1 MKKIY
6 YLFFSILIFCGG
18 LTAQNTAIQFDGNS
32 ESITV
37 PYKASL
43 ALSPAYTLEA
53 WIFASEWKSL
63 SWQGS
68 IFTNDGQ
75 GPDGGFAFRCGDNGK
90 LSLVISVDNVWN
102 EIISPAIMNEKQWHH
117 VAGVVD
123 NGSMRLYI
131 DGQEVASGTYSGTL
145 VNKTTP
151 YTIGESTGFPGR
163 VFDGAID
170 ELRVWNIVRTAS
182 QLADNNTVDLSGT
195 EAGLVAYFPM
205 NDGSGTTVENKVD
218 AACSGTTL
226 EMDDNNWVEGYTL
239 PDFDVSVK
247 NISRIDRIHMKN
259 RPVRMS
265 VDIQNVGTMSISGI
279 TATLA
284 IDGTEQVSEI
294 IDVELDPGV
303 AITYVFETPVSLIG
317 LDNPNIEVVISQADD
332 ANALNN
338 NTETTIVTREG
349 SIVNLFDQSQHNF
362 GSRGQL
368 QSNAITLPGDLS
380 NYEQLLLHISVD
392 CPSGGCDPWDQT
404 GKVNANSG
412 QGTFE
417 IARYITPYGIAC
429 GPWTVDVTDFK
440 SVLTGDIIFD
450 SFVQV
455 FGQSGWLV
463 TLDLEMIEGWASRPH
478 SKVSPLFQTDYHVYG
493 DPGIDDDLSP
503 VSLIVADNTDRS
515 HIRMHVT
522 GHGQGNTNNAAEF
535 FNATHEVMLN
545 GVKVADHALWK
556 ADCASNSCADQAGNW
571 LFPRAG
577 WCPGQEVIPAIFN
590 TTDVASS
597 GQSVSV
603 DYELQDYTNLLN
615 TGYNSSGH
623 TEPHYRIHGVMVEES
638 GDFYKE
644 YKNLVASFFGVIVAP
659 PNAAHQITV
668 SNSGNVDVEDFVVNL
683 FSDGELIATLEYDEF
698 NNGPVGT
705 YGGATIIFDEAI
717 LPAGVNNI
725 IAEVVSEGDM
735 TPGDNIISADIEGP
749 TSTEDLAILSA
760 FSINPNPTNN
770 NIQIQFEED
779 LIGGQMLLYSM
790 DGRMITKRD
799 ISNSAE
805 TIKVDHIGTYM
816 LKVINK
822 NGHTAS
828 KKVVVIQ

>member
-1 MKKIY
+1 MIY
-6 YLFFSILIFCGG
+6 FFVFSILIFCGG
-18 LTAQNTAIQFDGNS
+18 LSAQNTAIQFDGNS

-37 PYKASL
+37 PYKAAL
-43 ALSPAYTLEA
+43 ALSPAYTIEA
-53 WIFASEWKSL
+53 WIFANEWKSL

-170 ELRVWNIVRTAS
+170 ELRVWNTVRTAS

-205 NDGSGTTVENKVD
+205 NDGSGTTVTNIVD

-226 EMDDNNWVEGYTL
+226 EMDDNNWVEGYKL

-279 TATLA
+279 TASLA
-284 IDGTEQVSEI
+284 IDGTEQVSEDI
-294 IDVELDPGV
+294 EVELEAGE
-303 AITYVFETPVSLIG
+303 AITYVFNTPVSLVGI
-317 LDNPNIEVVISQADD
+317 DNPNIEVSISQADD

-368 QSNAITLPGDLS
+368 QSNAITLPGELS
-380 NYEQLLLHISVD
+380 NYGQLLLHISVD

-463 TLDLEMIEGWASRPH
+463 TIDLEMIEGTANMPYNR
-478 SKVSPLFQTDYHVYG
+478 VTPLFQTDYHVYG
-493 DPGIDDDLSP
+493 DPGIDDDIDP
-503 VSLIVADNTDRS
+503 VSLTIADNTGSS

-535 FNATHEVMLN
+535 FNATHEVMFN
-545 GVKVADHALWK
+545 GAKVADHALWK

-577 WCPGQEVIPAIFN
+577 WCPGQEVVPAIFN
-590 TTDVASS
+590 TTDLASS

-603 DYELQDYTNLLN
+603 DYELQEYTNLLN

-638 GDFYKE
+638 ESRFRDYG
-644 YKNLVASFFGVIVAP
+644 NLRAASLGLGYVGGYSVFVVLDVI
-659 PNAAHQITV
+659 NDG
-668 SNSGNVDVEDFVVNL
+668 SLDVEDYSVSLFVDGVLVDNNSGL
-683 FSDGELIATLEYDEF
+683 TFSTESGGINTIDLGTLGEGLH
-698 NNGPVGT
+698 
-705 YGGATIIFDEAI
+705 
-717 LPAGVNNI
+717 
-725 IAEVVSEGDM
+725 EVVAVINTNDD
-735 TPGDNIISADIEGP
+735 TNGDNIITAMLEGLP
-749 TSTEDLAILSA
+749 LSTENLEVAAL
-760 FSINPNPTNN
+760 FSVNPNPTNSD
-770 NIQIQFEED
+770 IQIQFEED

-816 LKVINK
+816 LKAINK

>member
-1 MKKIY
+1 MKIIY
-6 YLFFSILIFCGG
+6 CLLFSLLMFSGALSS
-18 LTAQNTAIQFDGNS
+18 QNTAIQFDGNS

-37 PYKASL
+37 PYKAAL
-43 ALSPAYTLEA
+43 ALNPAYTIEA
-53 WIFASEWKSL
+53 WVFANEWKSL

-75 GPDGGFAFRCGDNGK
+75 SPDGGFAFRCGDNGK

-102 EIISPAIMNEKQWHH
+102 EIISPALMNTKQWHH

-123 NGSMRLYI
+123 DGSMRLYI

-151 YTIGESTGFPGR
+151 FTIGESSGFPGR

-170 ELRVWNIVRTAS
+170 ELRVWNTARTTS

-195 EAGLVAYFPM
+195 EEGIVAYFPM
-205 NDGSGTTVENKVD
+205 NDGSGTTATNIVD
-218 AACSGTTL
+218 EACSGTTL
-226 EMDDNNWVEGYTL
+226 EMDDSNWVDGYTL

-247 NISRIDRIHMKN
+247 NISRIDRVHMKT

-265 VDIQNVGTMSISGI
+265 VDIQNVGTMPISGI
-279 TATLA
+279 TANIV
-284 IDGTEQVSEI
+284 IDGTEVVSEV
-294 IDVELDPGV
+294 IDAELQAGE
-303 AITYVFETPVSLIG
+303 ALTHVFETPVSLIG
-317 LDNPNIEVVISQADD
+317 VDNPNIEVVITQADD

-338 NTETTIVTREG
+338 NTETTIITRAG
-349 SIVNLFDQSQHNF
+349 NVVNLFDQSQHNF

-368 QSNAITLPGDLS
+368 QSNAVTLPGDLS

-404 GKVNANSG
+404 GKVIATSD

-417 IARYITPYGIAC
+417 VARYITPYGIAC

-440 SVLTGDIIFD
+440 SVLTGDVIFD

-463 TLDLEMIEGWASRPH
+463 TLDLEMVVGEAEMPH
-478 SKVSPLFQTDYHVYG
+478 SKVTPLFQTDYHVYG
-493 DPGIDDDLSP
+493 DPEIDDDLDPIS
-503 VSLIVADNTDRS
+503 IIMADNTNSS

-535 FNATHEVMLN
+535 FNAKHEVMIN
-545 GVKVADHALWK
+545 GAKLADHVLWK

-590 TTDVASS
+590 TTDIASS
-597 GQSVSV
+597 GQSVAV

-638 GDFYKE
+638 DSRFDS
-644 YKNLVASFFGVIVAP
+644 YKNLKADYLGLVYVGGYYTYPVLEIV
-659 PNAAHQITV
+659 NNGTE
-668 SNSGNVDVEDFVVNL
+668 DVEDFVVSLYVEGVLVETSEL
-683 FSDGELIATLEYDEF
+683 FSIPAGSFGEQVEF
-698 NNGPVGT
+698 NIDVLQSGP
-705 YGGATIIFDEAI
+705 
-717 LPAGVNNI
+717 NN
-725 IAEVVSEGDM
+725 VVAVINTSDD
-735 TPGDNIISADIEGP
+735 TNGDNIISAIIMGP
-749 TSTEDLAILSA
+749 TSTDDIAIASS
-760 FSINPNPTNN
+760 FSIKPNPTNS
-770 NIQIQFEED
+770 NIQIQFEDD
-779 LIGGQMLLYSM
+779 LLGGQMALYSI
-790 DGRMITKRD
+790 DGRLITKRN
-799 ISNSAE
+799 ILNAIE
-805 TIKVDHIGTYM
+805 EIKVDHVGTYF
-816 LKVINK
+816 LKAINK
-822 NGHTAS
+822 DGHTAS
-828 KKVVVIQ
+828 KKVVVVE

>member
-1 MKKIY
+1 MKIIY
-6 YLFFSILIFCGG
+6 CLLFSLSFYCGG
-18 LTAQNTAIQFDGNS
+18 LSAQNTAIQFDGDS

-43 ALSPAYTLEA
+43 ALNPAYTIEA
-53 WIFASEWKSL
+53 WIFANEWKSL

-123 NGSMRLYI
+123 NGSMRLFI
-131 DGQEVASGTYSGTL
+131 DGQEVANGTYSGTL

-151 YTIGESTGFPGR
+151 FTIGESSGFPGR

-170 ELRVWNIVRTAS
+170 ELRVWNTVRTAS
-182 QLADNNTVDLSGT
+182 QIADNNTVDLTGT

-205 NDGSGTTVENKVD
+205 NDGSGTTTTNLVD
-218 AACSGTTL
+218 EACSGTTL
-226 EMDDNNWVEGYTL
+226 EMDDSNWVEGYRL

-247 NISRIDRIHMKN
+247 NISRIDRVHMKN
-259 RPVRMS
+259 RPVKMS
-265 VDIQNVGTMSISGI
+265 VDIQNVGTMAISGVTASI
-279 TATLA
+279 TV
-284 IDGTEQVSEI
+284 DGTEMVSET
-294 IDVELDPGV
+294 IDAELEAGE
-303 AITYVFETPVSLIG
+303 ALTYVFETPVSLIG
-317 LDNPNIEVVISQADD
+317 IDNPNIEIVISQAND

-338 NTETTIVTREG
+338 STETTIVSSEG
-349 SIVNLFDQSQHNF
+349 STINLFDQSQHNF

-368 QSNAITLPGDLS
+368 QSSAITLPGDLS

-404 GKVNANSG
+404 GKVISSSDL
-412 QGTFE
+412 GTFE

-440 SVLTGDIIFD
+440 SVLTGDVIFD

-463 TLDLEMIEGWASRPH
+463 TLDLEMIEGEAELPH
-478 SKVSPLFQTDYHVYG
+478 SKVTPLFQTDYHVYG
-493 DPGIDDDLSP
+493 DPEIDDDLDP
-503 VSLIVADNTDRS
+503 VSLTIADNTNSS

-535 FNATHEVMLN
+535 FNATHQVMID
-545 GVKVADHALWK
+545 GSKVADHALWK

-577 WCPGQEVIPAIFN
+577 WCPGQEVIPAVFN
-590 TTDVASS
+590 TTDVVSS
-597 GQSVSV
+597 GQSISV

-623 TEPHYRIHGVMVEES
+623 TEPHYRIHGVMVENS
-638 GDFYKE
+638 GSRFKQ
-644 YKNLVASFFGVIVAP
+644 YKNLTASVLDTI
-659 PNAAHQITV
+659 NQ
-668 SNSGNVDVEDFVVNL
+668 GNNIKWVR
-683 FSDGELIATLEYDEF
+683 LEYDNTGNVFIEKSSVDYYV
-698 NNGPVGT
+698 NGALAHSLDLSSVGVGG
-705 YGGATIIFDEAI
+705 GGAIE
-717 LPAGVNNI
+717 VNPIVLGLTSGENEI
-725 IAEVVSEGDM
+725 IAVINFDDD
-735 TPGDNIISADIEGP
+735 TNGDNIISTIIMGP
-749 TSTEDLAILSA
+749 TSTNDIAIAAS
-760 FSINPNPTNN
+760 FSINPNPTNS
-770 NIQIQFEED
+770 NIQIQFEEE
-779 LIGGQMLLYSM
+779 LLGGQMVLYSI
-790 DGRMITKRD
+790 DGRMITKRN
-799 ISNSAE
+799 ISNATE
-805 TIKVDHIGTYM
+805 IITVAHIGTYF
-816 LKVINK
+816 LKAISK
-822 NGHTAS
+822 DGHTAS
-828 KKVVVIQ
+828 KKVVVVE